1 MESELTNYLVVGAVL
16 FSLGAWLSTRRN
28 LIVAILSAEMMLLA
42 VTLNLVA
49 FSYEHA
55 NFEGQVFT
63 AIVLTVAACEAGL
76 ALALLSA
83 LYRLRKTLDISVCA
97 IWANRISNCP
107 RSRRSP
113 AAPRDK
119 RTLSAAHPGRPNP
132 RNSLAG
138 GADPCLARS
147 RPLPSG

>member
-1 MESELTNYLVVGAVL
+1 ML
-16 FSLGAWLSTRRN
+16 FSLGALGFLTRRN

-83 LYRLRKTLDISVCA
+83 LYRLRKTLDISVWRNLGEPDIELPA
-97 IWANRISNCP
+97 EQAEPGPRPATKELSPRLTPAGRIP
-107 RSRRSP
+107 ETAWP
-113 AAPRDK
+113 EAPI
-119 RTLSAAHPGRPNP
+119 HV
-132 RNSLAG
+132 
-138 GADPCLARS
+138 
-147 RPLPSG
+147 